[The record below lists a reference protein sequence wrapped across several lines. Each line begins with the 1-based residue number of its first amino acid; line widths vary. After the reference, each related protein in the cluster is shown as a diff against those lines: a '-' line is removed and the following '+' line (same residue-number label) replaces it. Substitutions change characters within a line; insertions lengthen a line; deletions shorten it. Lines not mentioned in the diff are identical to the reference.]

1 MVRQDVQLFPGDVR
15 FNLALGADLTD
26 EALMAAVDVANAGP
40 AVEALL
46 RETGE
51 PLFTLG
57 LTKDGHPKHPL
68 YIGYAEQPKGWPAP

>member
-1 MVRQDVQLFPGDVR
+1 VICAWGTHGSHLER
-15 FNLALGADLTD
+15 
-26 EALMAAVDVANAGP
+26 GP